1 MLQLSAV
8 QAAPN
13 HNEPAGA
20 WLIRWPLAAGG
31 AFEDHVDS
39 CAQRGKEQLRT
50 RGRGLVRSGAWCERG
65 AGWCRRGHGIG
76 HAWRAVEDKL
86 AIVAAHREYAFDA
99 EYVLAPPLQQL
110 AHPSVEEVELELLRC
125 ETHTLHPQ
133 RMRQE
138 GGRRR
143 GGSTYRR
150 SLVSRLELLRRPPQL
165 RQPLECG
172 AALEGMLPQ
181 QLVQRSVGTAA
192 GEDAGC
198 GVDGSRRGS
207 NGGLLVGGGEVNLVE
222 QQQGRSGQ

>member
-1 MLQLSAV
+1 MRAWRERGGLV
-8 QAAPN
+8 QARARPR
-13 HNEPAGA
+13 A
-20 WLIRWPLAAGG
+20 R
-31 AFEDHVDS
+31 
-39 CAQRGKEQLRT
+39 RT
-50 RGRGLVRSGAWCERG
+50 
-65 AGWCRRGHGIG
+65 
-76 HAWRAVEDKL
+76 VEDKL
-86 AIVAAHREYAFDA
+86 ALVASHGEDAFDA

-110 AHPSVEEVELELLRC
+110 AHPGVEKVEVELLRC

-138 GGRRR
+138 GGRRG

-181 QLVQRSVGTAA
+181 QLVQRRVGTAA
-192 GEDAGC
+192 GEDAGR

-207 NGGLLVGGGEVNLVE
+207 DGGLLVRGGEVNLVE
-222 QQQGRSGQ
+222 QQ